1 MRINIQYKDLFE
13 KAINQVLPELRIT
26 QITGITID
34 SRKVVRGD
42 IFFALKGESTDGH
55 NYIEQAEHAGAS
67 IAIVE
72 IDVYVSF
79 AIAQVPSTRKLLNDL
94 ATAYR

>member
-1 MRINIQYKDLFE
+1 MWINIQYKDLFA
-13 KAINQVLPELRIT
+13 KAINQVLPELSIP

-34 SRKVVRGD
+34 SRKVARGD

-72 IDVYVSF
+72 KDVDVSLP
-79 AIAQVPSTRKLLNDL
+79 IVQVPSIRKL
-94 ATAYR
+94 